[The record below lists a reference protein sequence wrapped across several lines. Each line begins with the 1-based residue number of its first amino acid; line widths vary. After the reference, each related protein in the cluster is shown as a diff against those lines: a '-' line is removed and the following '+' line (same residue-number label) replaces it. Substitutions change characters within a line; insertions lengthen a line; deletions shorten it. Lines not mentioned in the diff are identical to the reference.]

1 MEDFFKFSALLKKFE
16 LYKTFDEN
24 LAWQPAE
31 NMSMLSLQYV
41 LMFLSLVAVKKNPT
55 REPKLKLSWKTK
67 QKDRRTHGR
76 EKVNLTN
83 SKLGLVLKSK
93 VRGGNEF

>member
-31 NMSMLSLQYV
+31 NMSMLPLQYV
-41 LMFLSLVAVKKNPT
+41 LMFLSLVAVKKNQPGNQNWNFH
-55 REPKLKLSWKTK
+55 EKQNKKTAA
-67 QKDRRTHGR
+67 RMG
-76 EKVNLTN
+76 EK
-83 SKLGLVLKSK
+83 K
-93 VRGGNEF
+93 

>member
-41 LMFLSLVAVKKNPT
+41 LMFLSLVAVKKKPNQGT
-55 REPKLKLSWKTK
+55 KTETFMKNKTK
-67 QKDRRTHGR
+67 RPPHAWERK
-76 EKVNLTN
+76 
-83 SKLGLVLKSK
+83 SKLNQLKVGPSTQK
-93 VRGGNEF
+93 